1 MSRLRGWFVAG
12 LILLGCVG
20 VAGFMVSLKPEPA
33 RKPPPSRIPF
43 AATAAVLA
51 GSGAI
56 PVSGAGTVRPSAE
69 IDVSA
74 EISGKV
80 AWVEPAFQS
89 GGRVHAGQAL
99 FRIDAADYRNSVEQA
114 RANVAAQQVAVLQAD
129 EETRI
134 ARSEYAQFQRRQ
146 ADSAS
151 STEASPLTLREPQL
165 EAARAALVR
174 AQAGLADA
182 ELALSRTQ
190 VHAPFNG
197 VVRAESVDVGQFVSA
212 GQSVGRL
219 YAADTVEV
227 VVPLA
232 DADAALLPGLWE
244 LEAGDE
250 NERIAARVIAAY
262 GDSRYAWAGYVD
274 RVEAA
279 LDDQT
284 RTIHVIVRVP
294 DPFSAGMK
302 TGADADQT
310 ALPDTPADAGPPL
323 LVGKFVAVHMQG
335 LTPDQYFILPRSA
348 LRPGNEV
355 WAVRENTVTIVPVR
369 VLQRADDDVY
379 VTGALAAGQAVIV
392 GGIQFATEG
401 MVVRTEAGEEA

>member
-1 MSRLRGWFVAG
+1 MSRLRGWLLAG
-12 LILLGCVG
+12 LILLGSVG

-43 AATAAVLA
+43 AATAEVLA

-56 PVSGAGTVRPSAE
+56 LVRGAGTVRPSAE

-74 EISGKV
+74 EINGKV
-80 AWVEPAFQS
+80 VWVDPAFQS
-89 GGRVHAGQAL
+89 GGRVNQGQVL
-99 FRIDAADYRNSVEQA
+99 FRIDDTDYRNSVEQA
-114 RANVAAQQVAVLQAD
+114 RANVAAQQVELLQAD

-134 ARSEYAQFQRRQ
+134 ARSEYAQFRRRQ
-146 ADSAS
+146 AEDAS
-151 STEASPLTLREPQL
+151 SSEASPLTLREPQL
-165 EAARAALVR
+165 EAARAALDRDR
-174 AQAGLADA
+174 ARLADT

-190 VHAPFNG
+190 VRAPFNG
-197 VVRAESVDVGQFVSA
+197 VVRTESIDVGQFVSA

-232 DADAALLPGLWE
+232 DADAALIPGLWE
-244 LEAGDE
+244 LQAGDE
-250 NERIAARVIAAY
+250 NEQVAARVIAAY

-274 RVEAA
+274 RVQAA
-279 LDDQT
+279 LDEQT

-294 DPFSAGMK
+294 DPFSAGMDA
-302 TGADADQT
+302 GQAADSEAVGS
-310 ALPDTPADAGPPL
+310 AGPPL

-335 LTPDQYFILPRSA
+335 IIPDQYFILPRPA

-355 WAVRENTVTIVPVR
+355 WAVRDNTITIVPVR
-369 VLQRADDDVY
+369 VLQRADDNVS
-379 VTGALAAGQAVIV
+379 VIGALAAGQAVVV

-401 MVVRTEAGEEA
+401 MVVRTEAGEES